1 VEKSTHEYE
10 LSNHINTIYNTFAFA
25 RFLRTGAFYIFKNF
39 YVKKW
44 QFLLMAAYGMGIRA
58 GIGLNQMWN
67 FEKIRLK
74 AICAMT
80 NK

>member
-1 VEKSTHEYE
+1 
-10 LSNHINTIYNTFAFA
+10 
-25 RFLRTGAFYIFKNF
+25 
-39 YVKKW
+39 
-44 QFLLMAAYGMGIRA
+44 MAAYGMGIRA

-67 FEKIRLK
+67 FGKIRLK